1 MVEYRLDKYSINM
14 VCQIQRGTEHRMKHL
29 LGIKGLTTEEIIEI
43 LDRAERMKHEVLE
56 GGKKDNLLSGKSV
69 ITLFYEN
76 STRTRLSFELASK
89 YLGATAANITASG
102 SSVEKGE
109 TLEDT
114 GKTIDEMGADA
125 VIVRHASSGAP
136 HMLSNYTN
144 ASVINA
150 GDGMNEHPTQALLD
164 FMTMREKYGS
174 FEGLKVSI
182 IGDVKHSRVARSNI
196 YGLTKLG
203 AEVVLCAPTTLMPA
217 EIERLNVEVT
227 TDADY
232 AAHNADVIM
241 GLRIQLERQKSGLF
255 PSVREY
261 HKLFGIDSRR
271 LSLAKK
277 DAIVMHPGPVNRG
290 VELSADV
297 ADGPQSVIGGQ
308 VTNGVCVRMAVLD
321 MLTGGNK

>member
-1 MVEYRLDKYSINM
+1 
-14 VCQIQRGTEHRMKHL
+14 MKHL
-29 LGIKGLTTEEIIEI
+29 LGIKELTTEEIIAI
-43 LDRAERMKHEVLE
+43 LDRAEKMKHEVLE
-56 GGKKDNLLSGKSV
+56 AGKKDNLLSGKSI

-125 VIVRHASSGAP
+125 VIVRHSASGAP

-164 FMTMREKYGS
+164 FMTMREKYGH
-174 FEGLKVSI
+174 FDGLKVSI
-182 IGDVKHSRVARSNI
+182 IGDIKHSRVARSNI

-203 AEVVLCAPTTLMPA
+203 AEVTLCAPTTLLPA
-217 EIERLNVEVT
+217 EIDRFNVKVT

-271 LSLAKK
+271 VALAKK

-308 VTNGVCVRMAVLD
+308 VTNGVCVRMAILD
-321 MLTGGNK
+321 MLTRDRS

>member
-1 MVEYRLDKYSINM
+1 M